1 MKKGSPPL
9 NNATMRRCVV
19 LPIERQFSLAYLLA
33 EIALIAIALA
43 AGRVAMSSHAT
54 WMEVQAVSFCIFL
67 IAGCGALGG
76 LCLRMA
82 VGLIAGGVFAVASIP
97 LLCMVIRAAL

>member
-1 MKKGSPPL
+1 MQHDAAPDPEK
-9 NNATMRRCVV
+9 
-19 LPIERQFSLAYLLA
+19 QFSLAYLLA
-33 EIALIAIALA
+33 ETALFAVALA
-43 AGRVAMSSHAT
+43 AGRLAFFPTAT
-54 WMEVQAVSFCIFL
+54 WLEGQTGMFCIAL

-97 LLCMVIRAAL
+97 LLWLVIAAASS